1 MGGNK
6 LDSHFVLIVVVR
18 NDICKQERICRFIC
32 KLILSKTNIVKLI
45 LLLANQ
51 NAQIWGIS
59 FDGFDKIVLLEDQ
72 YYIHVTFIQLDEIKL
87 RFHFFVQTFSIA
99 CLPKINQIVGAF
111 STITRHLCIC
121 KI

>member
-1 MGGNK
+1 M
-6 LDSHFVLIVVVR
+6 FVR

-59 FDGFDKIVLLEDQ
+59 FDGFDKIVFLDDQ
-72 YYIHVTFIQLDEIKL
+72 YYIYV
-87 RFHFFVQTFSIA
+87 TFSI
-99 CLPKINQIVGAF
+99 
-111 STITRHLCIC
+111 R
-121 KI
+121 